1 MTDERRLDVAD
12 HEAAH
17 VVVGVALG
25 LRLRKAV
32 IKTAEDFDGYAWF
45 TNHGSR
51 TAHAIM
57 YAAGVAWERARGGSS
72 IGDATLCREL
82 VKTDSEVRT
91 CVRVAG
97 VMLAG
102 LGPVHSKV
110 TRALL
115 ENDLNAKHIS
125 KLARGERLDSE

>member
-1 MTDERRLDVAD
+1 
-12 HEAAH
+12 
-17 VVVGVALG
+17 VALG

-32 IKTAEDFDGYAWF
+32 IGREDDMLGYAWF

-57 YAAGVAWERARGGSS
+57 YAAGVAWERARGRSS
-72 IGDATLCREL
+72 VADAELCREL
-82 VKTDSEVRT
+82 MKTEAEVRT

-102 LGPVHSKV
+102 LGPAHRMV